1 VTRHQVAARRPPA
14 DSASPL
20 ILASG
25 SPRRR
30 ELLTM
35 IGVPFEVLPSSI
47 EERPQEDESPA
58 DFAVRAAREKALDIS
73 DRHPGRRVLGADT
86 VVEIDQAI
94 LGKPAGPEE
103 ARAMLRSLAGRE
115 HLVHTGVA
123 LVDAGEARD
132 IVDTARVSFFDLEED
147 LIAWYVDGGEPMDKA
162 GAYAIQGIGGL
173 FVAEMR
179 GSPQTVIGLPIHRLP
194 ELFEAHGLDFW
205 KLLGAERV
213 TRSTRRR

>member
-1 VTRHQVAARRPPA
+1 
-14 DSASPL
+14 
-20 ILASG
+20 
-25 SPRRR
+25 
-30 ELLTM
+30 M